1 MRISTNQIFDQNLA
15 AMLNQQA
22 ALANTQNQLS
32 TGKKILSPSDD
43 PAGSV
48 QILNLQREF
57 NLTEQYLAN
66 ADAATTKLRE
76 EEIALQGATGITQRI
91 RELAV
96 QGLNDS
102 NTQPDREAIAA
113 EIKQL
118 NLQLLGLANTRDA
131 NGDYLFAGFANGTQP
146 YETIYGNYQGDEGQR
161 NLKVGP
167 GVLVATNDPGANVF
181 EAAVNRTEV
190 NVVGTGSG
198 SLRIT
203 DTSNSAANFAD
214 ITFTYDAG
222 AQQYTVSDGTNS
234 EIIDYSP
241 GQRVRLD
248 SLNGNFPSLQ
258 VELDGAP
265 DDGDVITISR
275 EVTPQQS
282 LFRTI
287 DDFAMALQGNN
298 VGPDNSP
305 NNGDFLSNLDL
316 GLKNII
322 DTRAQVGSRINAI
335 EQQQAINDSVAFN
348 LEKSL
353 SEIRDLDYAEAIS
366 QLTRQ
371 SIGLQAAQQS
381 FAQVQRLS
389 LFNFI

>member
-1 MRISTNQIFDQNLA
+1 MRISTTQIFDQNLA
-15 AMLNQQA
+15 NMLNKQSQ
-22 ALANTQNQLS
+22 LAKTQNQLS
-32 TGKKILSPSDD
+32 SFQRIVNPSDD
-43 PAGSV
+43 PAGAV
-48 QILNLQREF
+48 KALTLQRAF
-57 NLTEQYLAN
+57 NLTEQYQSNAN
-66 ADAATTKLRE
+66 VAITKLAQE
-76 EEIALQGATGITQRI
+76 EVALQGAAEIMQRI

-102 NTQPDREAIAA
+102 NTQPDRQAIAS

-118 NLQLLGLANTRDA
+118 NQQLLGLSNTRDA
-131 NGDYLFAGFANGTQP
+131 NGDYLFSGYANSIQP
-146 YETIYGNYQGDEGQR
+146 YETIYGDYQGDEGQR
-161 NLKVGP
+161 SLKVGD
-167 GVLVATNDPGANVF
+167 GVLVATNDPGDKVF

-190 NVVGTGSG
+190 NVVGTGTG

-214 ITFTYDAG
+214 ITFTFNAAG
-222 AQQYTVSDGTNS
+222 QYEVSDGTNT
-234 EIIDYSP
+234 EIIDYTP

-258 VELDGAP
+258 VQLDGAP
-265 DDGDVITISR
+265 ADGDVITISR
-275 EVTPQQS
+275 EVEPQQT

-287 DDFAMALQGNN
+287 DNFVLALEGNN
-298 VGPDNSP
+298 VGPGNSP

-316 GLKNII
+316 GLQNII
-322 DTRAQVGSRINAI
+322 DTRAQIGSRINAI
-335 EQQQAINDSVAFN
+335 EQQQEINDTVGFS

-353 SEIRDLDYAEAIS
+353 SEIRDLDIAEAVS
-366 QLTRQ
+366 QLTIQ